1 MNWFKPNGSLA
12 REGWNAVVDDSIDG
26 WHYTGLRVADLG
38 EGENRSLSAGRT
50 ERIIIPLWGSFEV
63 SLEGSSEQVTVSLA
77 GRRGP
82 FFGPTDVVYAPIDTS
97 VTIEGTGRVAVAEGP
112 ASQPKQWRHLTAA
125 EVPVEIRGAGAATR
139 QVHNFGTPGT
149 LDADRLIVCEV
160 ITPSANWSSFPSHK
174 HDEFIPGSQSNLEEI
189 YYFESFVA
197 RGFDPPESAEPMG
210 YFRNYGT
217 DERPIDTLAEV
228 RSGDVALVPH
238 GWHGPATAAP
248 GYDLYY
254 LNVMAGPDPD
264 RSWNIAFDARHG
276 WLNEAW
282 EATPQDPRLPYL
294 SEETQ

>member
-1 MNWFKPNGSLA
+1 MNWFKPRGTLA
-12 REGWNAVVDDSIDG
+12 AEGWNAVVDGTIEG
-26 WHYTGLRVADLG
+26 WRYTGLRVADLE
-38 EGENRSLSAGRT
+38 EGESRQLAASST
-50 ERIIIPLWGSFEV
+50 ERIIVPLWGSFDVVLDTGSDRVEIA
-63 SLEGSSEQVTVSLA
+63 LE

-82 FFGPTDVVYAPIDTS
+82 FFGPTDVVYAS
-97 VTIEGTGRVAVAEGP
+97 VATAVEIRGIGRVAVAEGP
-112 ASQPKQWRHLTAA
+112 ASQSKPWRHVAA
-125 EVPVEIRGAGAATR
+125 NEVPVEIRGAGQATR
-139 QVHNFGTPGT
+139 QVHNFGTPDT

-174 HDEFIPGSQSNLEEI
+174 HDVYIPGVQSNLEEI
-189 YYFESFVA
+189 YYFESSVA
-197 RGFDPPESAEPMG
+197 RGFDAPETAEPVG

-254 LNVMAGPDPD
+254 LNIMAGPDPD
-264 RSWNIAFDARHG
+264 RSWNIEFDARHG

-282 EATPQDPRLPYL
+282 KATPQDSRLPYL